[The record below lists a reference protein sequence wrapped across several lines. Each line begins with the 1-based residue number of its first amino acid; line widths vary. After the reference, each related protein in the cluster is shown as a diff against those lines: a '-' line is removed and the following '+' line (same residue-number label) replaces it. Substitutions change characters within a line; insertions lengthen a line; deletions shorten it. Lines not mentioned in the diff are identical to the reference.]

1 MQLKPLVDGDI
12 LLYEIGFG
20 AETGWRA
27 ITGTEDIPP
36 FWYVE
41 EMLLERLAH
50 IQNVVG
56 TKEAPSLFITEG
68 RTFRYDIA
76 KTKPYKGTRA
86 HNKPWHFHNLSAY
99 LKGVLNA
106 EVCTTI
112 EADDRMAI
120 EHVASRGRTIV
131 CSRDKDLKQV
141 PGWFL
146 AWELGNQPQFGPV
159 NIEQSGSLSYDPA
172 KNKLTGTGY
181 PWFCAQA
188 LMGDVTDNIPGLA
201 GCGDKT
207 AWEILSEAEKPMDA
221 VEQAYAKKYGEDE
234 AAGKLIEQAQLVWI
248 VRRLKGDGSPEVWQ
262 PGLIG

>member
-27 ITGTEDIPP
+27 ITGSEDIPP

-56 TKEAPSLFITEG
+56 TNEPPQLFITEG

-76 KTKPYKGTRA
+76 KTKPYKGTRTSK
-86 HNKPWHFHNLSAY
+86 KPWHFNNLSVY

-120 EHVASRGRTIV
+120 EHTASRGKTII

-141 PGWFL
+141 PGWFM
-146 AWELGNQPQFGPV
+146 AWELGAQPQFGP
-159 NIEQSGSLSYDPA
+159 IEICQDGNLSYNAD

-181 PWFCAQA
+181 SWFCAQT
-188 LMGDVTDNIPGLA
+188 LMGDTTDNIPGLS
-201 GCGDKT
+201 GCGDKK
-207 AWEILSEAEKPMDA
+207 ANELLSDFNDPMEA
-221 VEQAYAKKYGEDE
+221 VEIAYAQKYGEE
-234 AAGKLIEQAQLVWI
+234 EGAKHLLEQAQLCWI
-248 VRRLKGDGSPEVWQ
+248 VRRLKGDGSPEVWH
-262 PGLIG
+262 PGLKS